1 MDIFKEMK
9 KEHDE
14 FRKMAEKIGDTTT
27 RATKIRT
34 EGFAEFK
41 LELTAHH
48 EAEEIVLVPVLKE
61 KKATKEMGIEIVE
74 EHDILSRL
82 LDELE
87 ELPIDDE
94 KWIVKFKVLKEIMEK
109 HLEEEENEI
118 SEKAHEEFDQKRLDE
133 MGEQFKEEDEKQE
146 EMLKEEK
153 KSPKPE
159 KEVKN
164 ENEVMGKS
172 VMNEMPD
179 LSNLKEKKK
188 KK

>member
-14 FRKMAEKIGDTTT
+14 FRKMAEKISETTT
-27 RATKIRT
+27 RATKIRS

-41 LELTAHH
+41 LEVTAHH

-109 HLEEEENEI
+109 HLDEEENEI
-118 SEKAHEEFDQKRLDE
+118 SDKAHEEFKQERLNE
-133 MGEQFKEEDEKQE
+133 MGDQFVEEDEKQE

-153 KSPKPE
+153 KNPKQKKDTTHSQ
-159 KEVKN
+159 KED
-164 ENEVMGKS
+164 MGKS

-179 LSNLKEKKK
+179 LSNMKKK
-188 KK
+188 K

>member
-14 FRKMAEKIGDTTT
+14 FRKMSEKIGGTTT

-34 EGFAEFK
+34 EDFGKFK

-61 KKATKEMGIEIVE
+61 KKATKEMGIEIME
-74 EHDILSRL
+74 EHNILSRL

-87 ELPIDDE
+87 ALDVTDE

-109 HLEEEENEI
+109 HLDEEENEI
-118 SEKAHEEFDQKRLDE
+118 SKEAHKEFDQKRLDE
-133 MGEQFKEEDEKQE
+133 LGDKFTQEDKKQE
-146 EMLKEEK
+146 EMLK
-153 KSPKPE
+153 
-159 KEVKN
+159 
-164 ENEVMGKS
+164 
-172 VMNEMPD
+172 
-179 LSNLKEKKK
+179 KEKKNAN
-188 KK
+188 